1 MSKHG
6 HFSSAPVPTLISYF
20 NKGGIMFFDY
30 LTARTFRFY
39 TNFQTDLQ
47 SKPRQKKKAPSFGE
61 PRPKFCVFWPYGG
74 RESIGLGCQD
84 AHASDC
90 KSMFYEVIAS
100 TKRLKFRN
108 SKAASGTQPAALP
121 CPPYV
126 LCSWTAVVGL
136 SNRR

>member
-6 HFSSAPVPTLISYF
+6 HFSSAPIPTRVSYF
-20 NKGGIMFFDY
+20 NKGGIMFFTRPPA
-30 LTARTFRFY
+30 LSASTQMFR
-39 TNFQTDLQ
+39 TDLLNE
-47 SKPRQKKKAPSFGE
+47 PRQKRKPRPFGE
-61 PRPKFCVFWPYGG
+61 PRPKFRVFWPYGG

-126 LCSWTAVVGL
+126 PFSWTAVVGL